1 MTRCGIARL
10 ILSGLLL
17 MLIIDRRQPLHH
29 QLYYSRGINGHSNLH
44 GRHASPCSHL
54 HIPANP
60 FRRDSPSLQEINS
73 LGLYPAMSEAQVEAE
88 FAVHAN
94 SKGGKDEP
102 IHNFRLATED

>member
-1 MTRCGIARL
+1 MIMP
-10 ILSGLLL
+10 GLLL
-17 MLIIDRRQPLHH
+17 MLTIARHQPLHH
-29 QLYYSRGINGHSNLH
+29 QLYYGRGIDSHSNLH

>member
-1 MTRCGIARL
+1 MQ
-10 ILSGLLL
+10 S
-17 MLIIDRRQPLHH
+17 
-29 QLYYSRGINGHSNLH
+29 
-44 GRHASPCSHL
+44 SPHTCKPVQKTQSKS
-54 HIPANP
+54 P
-60 FRRDSPSLQEINS
+60 RDLQEINS

>member
-1 MTRCGIARL
+1 MMDAKLG
-10 ILSGLLL
+10 
-17 MLIIDRRQPLHH
+17 
-29 QLYYSRGINGHSNLH
+29 YSRGIDGHSNLH

-54 HIPANP
+54 HVPAN
-60 FRRDSPSLQEINS
+60 RLEDSVQEMNS
-73 LGLYPAMSEAQVEAE
+73 LGSYQAMPEAQVEAE